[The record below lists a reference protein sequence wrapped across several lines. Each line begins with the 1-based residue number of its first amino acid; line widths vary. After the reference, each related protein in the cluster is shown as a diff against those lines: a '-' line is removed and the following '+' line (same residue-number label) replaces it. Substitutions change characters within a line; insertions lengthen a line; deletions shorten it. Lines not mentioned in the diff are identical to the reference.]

1 MPMPADTAP
10 PSPSADPARRA
21 QRVSTP
27 LSKPP
32 SPPPHP
38 LADSP
43 RRWLALAA
51 LTLSVLIIGLD
62 GTVINVA
69 LPTLSGELG
78 ASSAQ
83 LQWIG
88 GGYLLA
94 LSVVMLPVGLL
105 GDRYG
110 HKRLL
115 VGGITLFGLASLAG
129 TRAGS
134 PDELIA
140 VRTVLG
146 AGAAMIMPLSMAIL
160 PRIFSRR
167 ELPKAIA
174 TWTAATALGM
184 PVGPLVGGWL
194 LNHFWWGSVFV
205 FNVPVAVI
213 ALLAAVWLL
222 PGDHDRA
229 PAAPGPFDVTGTV
242 LSVAGITA
250 LVYGT
255 ILVPDD
261 GWGSPKVLA
270 GIVGGAAVLAAFLIR
285 QRRTAHPLV
294 DLGLFADRAFRWG
307 TLLAVFVNFAVM
319 GILFVVPQY
328 LQSVLGHDAFGTGLR
343 ILPLIA
349 GLMVA
354 ATLSEPIAKRFGP
367 RLVIPAGLLLLAAGA
382 LLGATT
388 AAGDGY
394 GFAAV
399 WLTLIG
405 FGFGS
410 AMVPATGLVMGSLPA
425 ERSGQG
431 TSLLET
437 VQQVGGVLGVAALGS
452 VLSAGYLGRLAV
464 HRLDASSAHAARDS
478 VTGADAVAARLH
490 DPGLL
495 ASAHAAFVHGMDLVM
510 LTCGVCAALAGVL
523 GLLLLPSSA
532 PAPGSPAAPV
542 REDRSSADTADGVAS
557 GSAGPGESVA

>member
-1 MPMPADTAP
+1 M
-10 PSPSADPARRA
+10 
-21 QRVSTP
+21 
-27 LSKPP
+27 
-32 SPPPHP
+32 
-38 LADSP
+38 
-43 RRWLALAA
+43 
-51 LTLSVLIIGLD
+51 
-62 GTVINVA
+62 
-69 LPTLSGELG
+69 
-78 ASSAQ
+78 
-83 LQWIG
+83 
-88 GGYLLA
+88 
-94 LSVVMLPVGLL
+94 
-105 GDRYG
+105 
-110 HKRLL
+110 
-115 VGGITLFGLASLAG
+115 
-129 TRAGS
+129 
-134 PDELIA
+134 
-140 VRTVLG
+140 
-146 AGAAMIMPLSMAIL
+146 
-160 PRIFSRR
+160 
-167 ELPKAIA
+167 
-174 TWTAATALGM
+174 
-184 PVGPLVGGWL
+184 

-255 ILVPDD
+255 ILVPDH

-490 DPGLL
+490 DPGLR

-523 GLLLLPSSA
+523 GLLLLPASA
-532 PAPGSPAAPV
+532 PAPGSPAAPA
-542 REDRSSADTADGVAS
+542 REGRSSADTADGVAA
-557 GSAGPGESVA
+557 GGAGPGESVA